1 MYYCKIGDLVMFEK
15 NDGLVRYTRTD
26 FTFEE
31 ELFNKYMELRSVVS
45 LLENKKYAVIDDM
58 KDKELFKQG
67 FLAGV
72 KIMSS
77 ILLDV

>member
-1 MYYCKIGDLVMFEK
+1 MFEK
-15 NDGLVRYTRTD
+15 DKARELYTRED

-31 ELFNKYMELRSVVS
+31 QLFEKYMEMRKIVNT
-45 LLENKKYAVIDDM
+45 LENKKYSVPDNFA
-58 KDKELFKQG
+58 DKETYKQG

-77 ILLDV
+77 IFIDI